1 MSQTVSIAIGIVMH
15 RHSLSRKDALTRLRQ
30 QADQAGTSL
39 DAVSERI
46 LTAQEVLSGLGS
58 L

>member
-1 MSQTVSIAIGIVMH
+1 MH
-15 RHSLSRKDALTRLRQ
+15 RHSLSRKDALARLRQ

-39 DAVSERI
+39 EAVCERI